1 VESESGIGLSLKNQ
15 FTIPLQNKGSL
26 DLNLVGSKTKNLS
39 VTLNNGFKVPEGF
52 CVTTRAYKQF
62 ILQNQL
68 YNTIDMEIIRK
79 PMEDMRWEEIWDA
92 SLRIRS
98 AFLKA
103 EIPLEIQ
110 SSVIRSIKG
119 FEDEQKFA
127 VRSSSPAEDSEN
139 NSFAGIH
146 ESYINISGIDN
157 ILESIKLVWASL
169 WSDRAILY
177 REELS
182 LDSFKSSIAVLI
194 QKMEKQPVSGLA
206 FSIEP
211 SGSQKN
217 HMAIEAIG
225 GFLNKL
231 VDNVNEPEKWFIK
244 RETHEITSNI
254 IPEEYKESILSESE
268 IDEVVSKILKLE
280 EIFKF
285 PVDVEWT
292 GKEENFTVLQVRPI
306 TNLKDTNNERQW
318 YLTLTPNFK
327 KLKKLADKVELELI
341 PELEREGIKLSSE
354 DPNNLTKS
362 ELAEKLKER
371 AEIYFKWKKIYWD
384 KFIPFAHGIRNFG
397 TYYNDLVKPDDPY
410 EFIQLLKNQDLL
422 ASKRNKKF
430 KYLADFLKRSNNLN
444 QKINIIVKDEIKE
457 EKLINKL
464 LQIADEGNIEKKFV
478 DTFMEFLNNY
488 MDVSYENKS
497 LKNYPEILLKN
508 IYELSIKK
516 EFSPSEVVKKS
527 KYLEKLYINADRSH
541 RREIDEVLR
550 IGRLSWKL
558 RDDDN
563 ILLGK
568 IESQLLIFLKK
579 AADILVKE
587 GKLDS
592 SDNLVSDDWEIICR
606 GLTGNEKVK
615 ISFKNTVNTLEQIEK
630 PSNFKPRQ
638 LVGQPSSPGI
648 VTGIARIIRSVDD
661 FSSLKTGE
669 IIVCDAVQ
677 PQMTFLISIASGI
690 VERRGGMLVHSSII
704 ARELGIPS
712 VNGVKNAT
720 ELINNRDLVTVNGYL
735 GIVVLGEAEFDIE
748 KESVISPGLQS

>member
-1 VESESGIGLSLKNQ
+1 VESQSGIGSNLKNQ
-15 FTIPLQNKGSL
+15 FTIPLHNKESL

-39 VTLNNGFKVPEGF
+39 TALNNSFKVPEGF

-62 ILQNQL
+62 IIQNQI
-68 YNTIDMEIIRK
+68 YNTIDMEILRK
-79 PMEDMRWEEIWDA
+79 PIEDMRWEEIWDA

-103 EIPLEIQ
+103 EIPLEIK
-110 SSVIRSIKG
+110 SSIIQSIKG
-119 FEDEQKFA
+119 FEPEQKFA

-146 ESYINISGIDN
+146 ESYINVSGIDN
-157 ILESIKLVWASL
+157 ILESVKLVWTSL

-182 LDSFKSSIAVLI
+182 LDSMKSSIAVLI

-231 VDNVNEPEKWFIK
+231 VDNVNEPEKWFIE
-244 RETHEITSNI
+244 RDTHEITSNI
-254 IPEEYKESILSESE
+254 IPAESKDSILSESE
-268 IDEVVSKILKLE
+268 TDVIVSKILKLE

-292 GKEENFTVLQVRPI
+292 GKKENFTVLQVRPI

-341 PELEREGIKLSSE
+341 PELEREGIRLSNE
-354 DPNNLTKS
+354 APNTFSKS
-362 ELAEKLKER
+362 ELAEKLRER

-410 EFIQLLKNQDLL
+410 EFIQLLKNQDML
-422 ASKRNKKF
+422 ASKRNIIF
-430 KYLADFLKRSNNLN
+430 NNLSDLLKDSDELN
-444 QKINIIVKDEIKE
+444 QKINTIFKGGLKQKE
-457 EKLINKL
+457 LIDKLF
-464 LQIADEGNIEKKFV
+464 QIADEGTVEKKFV
-478 DTFMEFLNNY
+478 DTFMEFMNNY

-508 IYELSIKK
+508 IYELSLKNEFTTSEAIKAN
-516 EFSPSEVVKKS
+516 
-527 KYLEKLYINADRSH
+527 KYLEKLYINADSS
-541 RREIDEVLR
+541 RRGEIDEVLR

-568 IESQLLIFLKK
+568 IESQFLIFLKQ
-579 AADILVKE
+579 ASDILVQE

-592 SDNLVSDDWEIICR
+592 SQNPVLDDWEIIYN
-606 GLTGNEKVK
+606 GLCDNEKVK
-615 ISFKNTVNTLEQIEK
+615 IRLNRKEGFKETFRK
-630 PSNFKPRQ
+630 PLNFKPRQ

-648 VTGIARIIRSVDD
+648 VTGVARIIRSLDD
-661 FSSLKTGE
+661 FSSLKSGE

-677 PQMTFLISIASGI
+677 PQMTFLITIASGI
-690 VERRGGMLVHSSII
+690 IERRGGMLVHSSII

-720 ELINNRDLVTVNGYL
+720 ELIKNNDLVTVNGYL
-735 GIVVLGEAEFDIE
+735 GLVVLGEAEFDIE
-748 KESVISPGLQS
+748 NERVITTG

>member
-1 VESESGIGLSLKNQ
+1 MESESRIGSRFKNQ
-15 FTIPLQNKGSL
+15 FIIPLQKKESL
-26 DLNLVGSKTKNLS
+26 DLNVVGSKTKNLS
-39 VTLNNGFKVPEGF
+39 MALNNSFRVPEGF

-62 ILQNQL
+62 IIQNQL

-103 EIPLEIQ
+103 EIPLEIK
-110 SSVIRSIKG
+110 SSIIQSIKG
-119 FEDEQKFA
+119 FEHEQKFA

-157 ILESIKLVWASL
+157 ILESVKLVWASL

-177 REELS
+177 RKELS

-231 VDNVNEPEKWFIK
+231 VDNVNEPEKWFVK
-244 RETHEITSNI
+244 KETHEITSNI
-254 IPEEYKESILSESE
+254 RPAEYKDSILSESE

-280 EIFKF
+280 EIFRF

-292 GKEENFTVLQVRPI
+292 GKSENFTVLQVRPI

-318 YLTLTPNFK
+318 YLTLTPNFN

-341 PELEREGIKLSSE
+341 PELEREGIRLSSE
-354 DPNNLTKS
+354 NPDNLKKS

-384 KFIPFAHGIRNFG
+384 EFIPFAHGIRNFG

-410 EFIQLLKNQDLL
+410 EFIELLKNQDLL

-464 LQIADEGNIEKKFV
+464 LQISDEGNIEKKFV

-497 LKNYPEILLKN
+497 LKNYPELLLKN

-527 KYLEKLYINADRSH
+527 KYLEKLYNNADSSH

-558 RDDDN
+558 RDNDN

-568 IESQLLIFLKK
+568 IESQLLIFLKH
-579 AADILVKE
+579 ASDILVQE

-592 SDNLVSDDWEIICR
+592 SKNLVSENWEIIYK
-606 GLTGNEKVK
+606 GLYSNENVEIPLNKK
-615 ISFKNTVNTLEQIEK
+615 ESFQQMVNNSL
-630 PSNFKPRQ
+630 NFKPRQ

-661 FSSLKTGE
+661 FSSLKSGE

-677 PQMTFLISIASGI
+677 PQMTFLISIAAGI
-690 VERRGGMLVHSSII
+690 IERRGGMLVHSSII

-720 ELINNRDLVTVNGYL
+720 ELIKNNDLVTVNGYL
-735 GIVVLGEAEFDIE
+735 GLVVLGEAEFDIE
-748 KESVISPGLQS
+748 NISVITT